1 MAPTNQSA
9 GRTIK
14 LGEVQNNLSI
24 VIASDILFITPRQK
38 QNETSEDRTVIDL
51 SIKNGFNRLDRRR
64 PCILDKDNICF
75 NWN

>member
-24 VIASDILFITPRQK
+24 VIASDILFSVPRQK

-51 SIKNGFNRLDRRR
+51 SIKKWFQ
-64 PCILDKDNICF
+64 
-75 NWN
+75 

>member
-24 VIASDILFITPRQK
+24 VIAFDILFIVPRQK

-51 SIKNGFNRLDRRR
+51 SIKKWFQ
-64 PCILDKDNICF
+64 
-75 NWN
+75 

>member
-24 VIASDILFITPRQK
+24 VIASDILFIVPRQK
-38 QNETSEDRTVIDL
+38 QNETSEDRTVIDR
-51 SIKNGFNRLDRRR
+51 SIKKWFQ
-64 PCILDKDNICF
+64 
-75 NWN
+75 

>member
-24 VIASDILFITPRQK
+24 VIASDILFIAPRQK

-51 SIKNGFNRLDRRR
+51 SIKKWFQ
-64 PCILDKDNICF
+64 
-75 NWN
+75 

>member
-24 VIASDILFITPRQK
+24 VIASDILFIVPRQK

-51 SIKNGFNRLDRRR
+51 SIKKWFQ
-64 PCILDKDNICF
+64 
-75 NWN
+75 

>member
-24 VIASDILFITPRQK
+24 VIASDILFSVPRQE

-51 SIKNGFNRLDRRR
+51 SIKKWFQ
-64 PCILDKDNICF
+64 
-75 NWN
+75 